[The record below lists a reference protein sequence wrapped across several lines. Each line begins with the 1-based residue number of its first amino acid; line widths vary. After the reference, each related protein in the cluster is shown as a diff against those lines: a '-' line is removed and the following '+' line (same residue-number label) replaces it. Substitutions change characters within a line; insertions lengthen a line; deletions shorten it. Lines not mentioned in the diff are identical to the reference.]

1 MFKVNNK
8 NTRSTPSASFWY
20 LCCWLWTYFIPCSN
34 VSIVNFEQIN
44 AGWDIL
50 ELIHVGTYMNGLTP
64 LMQNVPK
71 WSDTVLKSVQ
81 ILTMKK
87 PELRQWRLFCFF
99 FYLGFLSQTF
109 ANYRTAGEGR
119 GHFFNP
125 SLPLPPASQALELA
139 GRLLQWA
146 HLCK

>member
-1 MFKVNNK
+1 M
-8 NTRSTPSASFWY
+8 
-20 LCCWLWTYFIPCSN
+20 PCSN

-87 PELRQWRLFCFF
+87 PELRQ
-99 FYLGFLSQTF
+99 
-109 ANYRTAGEGR
+109 
-119 GHFFNP
+119 
-125 SLPLPPASQALELA
+125 
-139 GRLLQWA
+139 
-146 HLCK
+146 